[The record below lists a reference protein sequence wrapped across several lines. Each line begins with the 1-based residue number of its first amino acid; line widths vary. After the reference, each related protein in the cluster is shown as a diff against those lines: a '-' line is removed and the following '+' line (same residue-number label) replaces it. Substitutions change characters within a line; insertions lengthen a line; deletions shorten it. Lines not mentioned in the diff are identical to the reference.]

1 MCKAALALALIVQA
15 WAPIVLQVTSED
27 GLELV
32 HRAGR
37 AQGLLNYQYFNSF
50 SLIKILEVGGL
61 KNQES
66 AVSLS
71 LLRKFALGILLFML
85 NMEGVCASSN

>member
-27 GLELV
+27 GLELL
-32 HRAGR
+32 HRTGA
-37 AQGLLNYQYFNSF
+37 AQGLLNYQYFNS

>member
-27 GLELV
+27 GLELL

-37 AQGLLNYQYFNSF
+37 AQGLLN
-50 SLIKILEVGGL
+50 
-61 KNQES
+61 
-66 AVSLS
+66 
-71 LLRKFALGILLFML
+71 
-85 NMEGVCASSN
+85 